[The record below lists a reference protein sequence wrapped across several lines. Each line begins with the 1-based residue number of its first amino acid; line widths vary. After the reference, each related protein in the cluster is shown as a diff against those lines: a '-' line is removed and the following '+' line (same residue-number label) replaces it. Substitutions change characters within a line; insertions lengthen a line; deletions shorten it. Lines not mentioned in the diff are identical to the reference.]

1 MKCTNCG
8 AELKVGCIYCS
19 VCGHEAQIVPDY
31 NILEDDLLKSLLEDE
46 NQKKQPDTKK
56 QQGTKKQTKEKGPQ
70 NNPKNK
76 KKKSKKKW
84 ILPCVIIAVLV
95 IGGVSFYV
103 VKQSQQNSF
112 SYQYEKG
119 SELVKSSDYDE
130 AKVYLKRALDLE
142 PENTKVMLELA
153 KLGQKMEDP
162 DLTEGNALQI
172 LQIDPKNKDAIRLL
186 IDLYDSE
193 KKYDKITDL
202 YETYADTAQ
211 QSLFADYIVQEPE
224 FDTVGGTYHE
234 EMDVALSAASGC
246 EIYYTVNG
254 DSDPVANGRRYISPI
269 PLTEGKTTIY
279 AVAKDSR
286 GIYSEIV
293 HTDYEIA
300 FEAPLQP
307 TVSLRSGSY
316 ATPQMITVRVPQYC
330 TVYYTWDGST
340 PNTDSSVYTG
350 PLEMPVGNNVLSLL
364 AVDKHGLSSG
374 VIRYN
379 YIYLPK

>member
-56 QQGTKKQTKEKGPQ
+56 QAGTKKQTKGKSPQ

-76 KKKSKKKW
+76 KKKGKKKW
-84 ILPCVIIAVLV
+84 ILPCVIIV
-95 IGGVSFYV
+95 IIIIAGISFFA

-119 SELVKSSDYDE
+119 VELVKSSHYDE
-130 AKVYLKRALDLE
+130 AKEHFKRALDLE
-142 PENTKVMLELA
+142 PDNKKVMLELA
-153 KLGQKMEDP
+153 RLGVKMKDR
-162 DLTEGNALQI
+162 DLIEGNALQI
-172 LQIDPKNKDAIRLL
+172 LQVDPKNKEAIQLL
-186 IDLYDSE
+186 IDLYNSE
-193 KKYDKITDL
+193 KKYDKIVDL

-211 QSLFADYIVQEPE
+211 ASLFADYVVAEPE

-234 EMDVALSAASGC
+234 EMEVGISAASDC

-254 DSDPVANGRRYISPI
+254 DSDPITNGRRYSDPV

-293 HTDYEIA
+293 RADYEIV

-316 ATPQMITVRVPQYC
+316 TSPQMITVRVPQDC

-340 PNTDSSVYTG
+340 PNTDSSVYTA

-364 AVDKHGLSSG
+364 AVNKHGLSSG

-379 YIYLPK
+379 YIYLP